1 MLSCIQSD
9 VCKSCVLALSQSA
22 FGLVVARAVRSS
34 QQALELCFGQLA
46 FHSFLAKLLVTYAAR
61 VIGLAVAGIRGF
73 HLVAIR
79 ELKALLAL

>member
-1 MLSCIQSD
+1 MLSCVQCY
-9 VCKSCVLALSQSA
+9 VCESCVLALSQPA
-22 FGLVVARAVRSS
+22 LGLVVAWAVRSS

-46 FHSFLAKLLVTYAAR
+46 LHPFLAKLLVAYAAL

-79 ELKALLAL
+79 ELKALLGL